1 GKLQVQ
7 VASDHAASRLVLGSN
22 TRIDRRKGRSE
33 ARGEGFEL
41 ATEAHGVARANR
53 GLLLTTETRAGAGVP
68 VKDMGETVQRLTQAR
83 ELHEDMAQFAQKH
96 KAQDLT
102 VSQGDA
108 TVGMK
113 AQNEAIKGGAKSTAN
128 PSPEM
133 TRPDLV
139 LASAAGIA
147 VTASESMHLASQ
159 NDHAITAGRD
169 VSIASGRSWLASV
182 RGVLSFV
189 AGLGI
194 RLFAA
199 KGKVEIQAQGDAMAL
214 AALKDITISS
224 TNGRI
229 VINSAKEV
237 WLGAGGSFIQIN
249 GSGIVNGSPGPIL
262 EKGAK
267 WSKQGADTQ
276 HPALP
281 PMPQGELKTTN
292 LYSKS
297 R

>member
-1 GKLQVQ
+1 
-7 VASDHAASRLVLGSN
+7 A
-22 TRIDRRKGRSE
+22 
-33 ARGEGFEL
+33 
-41 ATEAHGVARANR
+41 
-53 GLLLTTETRAGAGVP
+53 P

-83 ELHEDMAQFAQKH
+83 ELHEDMAQFARRH
-96 KAQDLT
+96 KAQDAQ

-108 TVGMK
+108 TAGMK
-113 AQNEAIKGGAKSTAN
+113 AQNDAIKGGAKSTAN

-147 VTASESMHLASQ
+147 VTASDSTHLHSQ

-182 RGVLSFV
+182 RGALSFV
-189 AGLGI
+189 TGLGI

-199 KGKVEIQAQGDAMAL
+199 KGKVEIQAQSDAMAL
-214 AALKDITISS
+214 GALKDLTISS

-229 VINSAKEV
+229 IITAAKEI
-237 WLGAGGSFIQIN
+237 WIGAGGSYIQIN

-262 EKGAK
+262 EKTSK
-267 WSKQGADTQ
+267 WSKSGVDSMKMRLLAMPTSESGFDDRFQLIDQKTKTPLANVEYAIVRSDGAIEHGVTDEQGHTHLLSQTATSESV
-276 HPALP
+276 AI
-281 PMPQGELKTTN
+281 
-292 LYSKS
+292 YA
-297 R
+297 